1 MQLRDH
7 PLMTYRGI
15 HTWPPVWTL
24 IRGAEKEQPK
34 GEVGVLKEIHVSAI
48 PPTPAADAPR
58 SYNRIFM
65 FIDHGGQRYLGCL
78 MLEDYAFC
86 QELAK
91 LLRHYCHHTIE
102 DIGSVELGRMM

>member
-7 PLMTYRGI
+7 PLMTYHGI
-15 HTWPPVWTL
+15 RTWPPVWTL
-24 IRGAEKEQPK
+24 IRGTEKEPPK
-34 GEVGVLKEIHVSAI
+34 GEVGVLKEINVSAI
-48 PPTPAADAPR
+48 PPPADADAPR

-86 QELAK
+86 QEVAK
-91 LLRHYCHHTIE
+91 VLRHHFNRTIQE
-102 DIGSVELGRMM
+102 IGSIELEHTM